1 VPPIDWR
8 AVRSG
13 ALPGL
18 LIIIP
23 AALLASVSVGDR
35 GRPIWSVVFG
45 VLVLFGFMTAGY
57 GAGRLRTDTPMMH
70 GALAAVACYVVVQ
83 AFGIVTSLA
92 RGNSLSP
99 DKYILTVLL
108 AAVMGVA
115 GGLFADWYRRRLS
128 RA

>member
-1 VPPIDWR
+1 M
-8 AVRSG
+8 
-13 ALPGL
+13 
-18 LIIIP
+18 
-23 AALLASVSVGDR
+23 
-35 GRPIWSVVFG
+35 FG